1 MRHASN
7 RFTLEVYT
15 QAKTHAKREAQ
26 QRIVDLVLPEQ
37 EEIANLKLRRKGPD
51 EMLGG

>member
-1 MRHASN
+1 MRHASS

-15 QAKTHAKREAQ
+15 QAKTQAKREAQ

-37 EEIANLKLRRKGPD
+37 EDTSNLSLRRRGPD
-51 EMLGG
+51 EMLAG